1 MNTGVLLSGGM
12 DSAIALHWAKES
24 RSSATAWSIDYGQK
38 HKKRE
43 LEAAKAIAKA
53 AGVPQREVSL
63 RVPWPPIGSDNIVY
77 GRNLMMLSTVAA
89 QLAVRGGGEP
99 VEVVIGANREDYD
112 GFPDCR
118 PEFLSAASKAL
129 SLGLGVEVVIAAP
142 FIDRTKAAM
151 LRECK
156 ALPGAW
162 GAVAMS
168 WTCYLGGELP
178 CGTCSACMKRSAAF
192 AEIGEAD
199 PWHA

>member
-1 MNTGVLLSGGM
+1 MNAGVLLSGGM
-12 DSAIALHWAKES
+12 DSAIALHWAKAA
-24 RSSATAWSIDYGQK
+24 RSSVVAWSVDLNQK
-38 HKKRE
+38 HRVRE
-43 LEAAKAIAKA
+43 LAAAKAIASA
-53 AGVPQREVSL
+53 AGVPQREIKL
-63 RVPWPPIGSDNIVY
+63 RVPWPPIGSDNIVH

-99 VEVVIGANREDYD
+99 VELVIGANREDYD

-162 GAVAMS
+162 DAVAMS
-168 WTCYLGGELP
+168 WTCYLGGDLP
-178 CGTCSACMKRSAAF
+178 CGTCSACVKRAAAF

-199 PWHA
+199 PWRA

>member
-1 MNTGVLLSGGM
+1 MNTGVLLSGGS
-12 DSAIALHWAKES
+12 DSAIALHWAKAS
-24 RSSATAWSIDYGQK
+24 RSSVTAWSIDLGQR
-38 HKKRE
+38 HRARE
-43 LEAAKAIAKA
+43 LAAAKAIAAA
-53 AGVPQREVSL
+53 AGVPQREIKL
-63 RVPWPPIGSDNIVY
+63 RVPWPPIGSDNIVH
-77 GRNLMMLSTVAA
+77 GRNMMLLSTVAA
-89 QLAVRGGGEP
+89 QLAVRGGGDP

-112 GFPDCR
+112 SFPDCR

-142 FIDRTKAAM
+142 FIDRTKATM

-162 GAVAMS
+162 DAVAMS
-168 WTCYLGGELP
+168 WTCYLGGDAP
-178 CGTCSACMKRSAAF
+178 CGACAACVKRAAAF